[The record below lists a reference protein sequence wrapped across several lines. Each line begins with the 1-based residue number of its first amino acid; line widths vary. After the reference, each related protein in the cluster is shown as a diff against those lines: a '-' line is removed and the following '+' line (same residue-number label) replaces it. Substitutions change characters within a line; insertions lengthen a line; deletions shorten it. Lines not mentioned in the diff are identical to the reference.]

1 MAEST
6 EKIKKRVFYLGPVG
20 TFTEQAALEYDPN
33 AVLIPVDSIPE
44 AFASVVTSGV
54 ADEAVVPIENS
65 LEGPVIYT
73 VDLLIHESKLM
84 IRHELV
90 LPIEQCLIV
99 RQGTS
104 LNEIEAVFSH
114 PQALGQCRK
123 FIEKCFPKAQQ
134 IAALSTTAAVKEMLS
149 HPKGA
154 AIAARRAAEL
164 YGAEIIAYGVQDNSS
179 NATRFVVL
187 GHTDHEPTG
196 RDKTSICFSIKED
209 KPGALV
215 EILTEFSSRGINL
228 AKIESRPSKET
239 LGKYIFLIDLEG
251 HRLDGKVS
259 EALKQ
264 VKKRTTPEHF
274 KIFGSYPQYV
284 SAAD

>member
-1 MAEST
+1 MR
-6 EKIKKRVFYLGPVG
+6 KRVSFLGPEG
-20 TFTEQAALEYDPN
+20 TYTELAALLHDSN
-33 AVLIPVDSIPE
+33 AILVPCDNIPE
-44 AFASVVTSGV
+44 AVAAVASDK
-54 ADEAVVPIENS
+54 ADEAVVAIENS

-73 VDLLIHESKLM
+73 VDLLIHESSLM

-99 RQGTS
+99 SPGAS
-104 LNEIEAVFSH
+104 PNEIEAIFSH

-123 FIEKCFPKAQQ
+123 FIERCYPKAQQ
-134 IAALSTTAAVKEMLS
+134 IASLSTTAAVQEMLS
-149 HPKGA
+149 HPKAA

-164 YGAEIIAYGVQDNSS
+164 YGAEIAAYGVQDTIS

-196 RDKTSICFSIKED
+196 HDKTSLCFSIKED

-215 EILTEFSSRGINL
+215 EVMMEFSSRSINL
-228 AKIESRPSKET
+228 AKIESRPSKES

-251 HRLDGKVS
+251 HRLDGKVA
-259 EALKQ
+259 EALEKVQ
-264 VKKRTTPEHF
+264 KRTTPEHF
-274 KIFGSYPQYV
+274 KIFGSYPEFV
-284 SAAD
+284 AANS